1 MVRRAPQP
9 FNDGQMDLVVAALE
23 GVFLVLNDSQ
33 HTFHTAK
40 AVREMLGNKRST
52 RSGGTVYELP
62 TLLLM
67 QQIFATAKCRKVS
80 IRHEMQRDG
89 QLRLD
94 GYVFDVLG
102 PQNTCNE
109 DLGWSRQHPRV

>member
-67 QQIFATAKCRKVS
+67 QQIFATAKCRKVFIS
-80 IRHEMQRDG
+80 EEKCLAIVVKYNMTRD
-89 QLRLD
+89 
-94 GYVFDVLG
+94 
-102 PQNTCNE
+102 N
-109 DLGWSRQHPRV
+109 

>member
-1 MVRRAPQP
+1 MVPTVPRA
-9 FNDGQMDLVVAALE
+9 FNDGQMDSVVAALE
-23 GVFLVLNDSQ
+23 GAFLVLNDSQ
-33 HTFHTAK
+33 NTFHTAK
-40 AVREMLGNKRST
+40 AVREMLGNKRSR
-52 RSGGTVYELP
+52 RSGGTVHELP

-94 GYVFDVLG
+94 GYVFDVLA

-109 DLGWSRQHPRV
+109 DLGWLRQHPRV

>member
-67 QQIFATAKCRKVS
+67 QQIFATAKCRKVLTTQYGAQWQKCCLPGQS
-80 IRHEMQRDG
+80 IPSGEEAASITCTPA
-89 QLRLD
+89 RL
-94 GYVFDVLG
+94 GI
-102 PQNTCNE
+102 
-109 DLGWSRQHPRV
+109 